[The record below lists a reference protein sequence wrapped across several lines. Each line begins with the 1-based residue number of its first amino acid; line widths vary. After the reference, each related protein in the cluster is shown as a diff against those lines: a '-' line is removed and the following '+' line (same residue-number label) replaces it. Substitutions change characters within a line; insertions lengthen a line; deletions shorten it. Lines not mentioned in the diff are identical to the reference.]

1 MRGVVAP
8 IQGPRTMQHHPLTDL
23 PATLA
28 AEGYPAPSYRFTY
41 EAARSA
47 RIPATR
53 GENGRWTFDPAD
65 LPVIADRLG
74 LASSAAA

>member
-1 MRGVVAP
+1 MPHR
-8 IQGPRTMQHHPLTDL
+8 PLTDL

-28 AEGYPAPSYRFTY
+28 AEGYRAPSYRLAY

-47 RIPATR
+47 VIPATR

-74 LASSAAA
+74 LSSSAAA

>member
-1 MRGVVAP
+1 MHR
-8 IQGPRTMQHHPLTDL
+8 PLTDL
-23 PATLA
+23 PAALA
-28 AEGYPAPSYRFTY
+28 AEGYPAPSYRHAY
-41 EAARSA
+41 EQARSA

-74 LASSAAA
+74 LTTSAAA

>member
-1 MRGVVAP
+1 MHR
-8 IQGPRTMQHHPLTDL
+8 PLTDL

-28 AEGYPAPSYRFTY
+28 AEGYRAPSYRFAY

-47 RIPATR
+47 VIPVTR

-74 LASSAAA
+74 LTTSAAA

>member
-1 MRGVVAP
+1 MHR
-8 IQGPRTMQHHPLTDL
+8 PLTDL

-28 AEGYPAPSYRFTY
+28 AEGYPAPSYRHAY
-41 EAARSA
+41 EQARSA
-47 RIPATR
+47 AIPATR

-74 LASSAAA
+74 LTTSAAA

>member
-1 MRGVVAP
+1 
-8 IQGPRTMQHHPLTDL
+8 MQHHPLTDL

-65 LPVIADRLG
+65 LPIIADRLG

>member
-1 MRGVVAP
+1 MAYR
-8 IQGPRTMQHHPLTDL
+8 PLTDL
-23 PATLA
+23 PAALA
-28 AEGYPAPSYRFTY
+28 AQGYPAPGYRFAY

-47 RIPATR
+47 VIPVTR

-74 LASSAAA
+74 LTTSAAA

>member
-1 MRGVVAP
+1 MHR
-8 IQGPRTMQHHPLTDL
+8 PLTDL

-28 AEGYPAPSYRFTY
+28 AEGYTAPSYRHAY
-41 EAARSA
+41 EQARSA